1 MDHLLPLAR
10 RNLGRA
16 DGYGL
21 LPLTFIAT
29 SLRNL
34 SISAS
39 QPALVAAP
47 KLTEGGSEVEW
58 VRAELR
64 ALTIRTSCSARGAQ
78 RTARPTFF
86 CDWRFKSVPLRSP
99 HGFADE
105 TYVGG
110 KVRGMGRLQRE

>member
-1 MDHLLPLAR
+1 M
-10 RNLGRA
+10 
-16 DGYGL
+16 
-21 LPLTFIAT
+21 
-29 SLRNL
+29 
-34 SISAS
+34 SAS
-39 QPALVAAP
+39 QPALLATP

-64 ALTIRTSCSARGAQ
+64 AFAIRTSRSARGAQ

-110 KVRGMGRLQRE
+110 KVRSVGRGYKGNKAIAA